1 MKKAFLAACICCLLL
16 GSVHAQT
23 LLEPAPAGKSDAPER
38 SHLDMLKTLFNDN
51 RFVGGYFLYLTFF
64 HDFNIQAM
72 ESHSKVYKPEVS
84 RRLIYYC
91 LNGLDQVND
100 ELANNYF
107 DRGLARMDSGRYEQ
121 SMNDFDHMLLYD
133 PHNSDAYVNRA
144 ILFIISAQYKEAL
157 EEITKA
163 KLYGPK
169 NPAVFF
175 NTGVI
180 AFNQGRL
187 ADALK
192 AEDSC
197 ILLQPDYSRAWF
209 EKGLILNSMNQHE
222 QAIKALRKARSY
234 GDTDAGELIRKI
246 KESDKEQEKNP
257 KKMVTG

>member
-1 MKKAFLAACICCLLL
+1 MKKAFLSVFILCALLSSL
-16 GSVHAQT
+16 HGQT
-23 LLEPAPAGKSDAPER
+23 LLEPILAGKPDAPEKT
-38 SHLDMLKTLFNDN
+38 HLENLKTLFNDN

-72 ESHSKVYKPEVS
+72 ESQSKAYKPAAS
-84 RRLIYYC
+84 NKLIYYF
-91 LNGLDQVND
+91 LGGLDQVND
-100 ELANNYF
+100 ELVNNYF

-121 SMNDFDHMLLYD
+121 SMNDFDHLLLYD

-144 ILFIISAQYKEAL
+144 ILFIISAQYKEAM

-180 AFNQGRL
+180 AFNQGRGN
-187 ADALK
+187 DALK

-197 ILLQPDYSRAWF
+197 ILLQPDYARAWF
-209 EKGLILNSMNQHE
+209 EKGLILSSLNQNE
-222 QAIKALRKARSY
+222 QAIKALRKARSF
-234 GDTDAGELIRKI
+234 GDTDAGGLIRKI
-246 KESDKEQEKNP
+246 KESERQQDKNQ
-257 KKMVTG
+257 KK